1 MPFRTALALSVLA
14 LCLSG
19 CRSPKAEGP
28 GFLSGMFKRDKAAE
42 KNVPPR
48 KQELAELRS
57 EIDRLKAQAEAS
69 EAGLTPASG
78 GSSTISLTDFSN
90 QNDIPVEL
98 TGATV
103 VAEVNSTPIFADD
116 VLKASRFYAQLQA
129 QKDKL
134 TPEQINE
141 LRSQIIRNELQ
152 DHIQKAALSS
162 ALVQDLKDE
171 QREQLDVQIDR
182 LFEQHVQNE
191 LLPAYKV
198 KTRLEL
204 ERILEEQDTSIGSL
218 KASFAA
224 LEMAKFYISQ
234 QLDKT
239 PKLSRAELQEWYE
252 AHKEDYHSPERV
264 NWQQIRIRKGD
275 DPAEAVEKLRAAVI
289 DLKAKKPF
297 EEVAKHHSDGL
308 KAEDGGNWGWTT
320 RGSLAN
326 EQIERAIFGL
336 ASGKISAPIETD
348 TAYYLVRVIEH
359 EQESYT
365 PFDEVQEAINQKL
378 FGEARMS
385 AADKVINDTLA
396 TASIRTIFDGQ
407 K

>member
-14 LCLSG
+14 FCLAG

-48 KQELAELRS
+48 KQELADVRS
-57 EIDRLKAQAEAS
+57 ELDRLKAQAAAS
-69 EAGLTPASG
+69 EAGLPPGNA
-78 GSSTISLTDFSN
+78 GSSTISLTDYSN

-116 VLKASRFYAQLQA
+116 VLKASRFYAQIQA

-171 QREQLDVQIDR
+171 QREQLDQQIDR

-204 ERILEEQDTSIGSL
+204 ERILEEQDSTIESL

-234 QLDKT
+234 QLEKT
-239 PKLSRAELQEWYE
+239 EKLSRTELQEWYE
-252 AHKEDYHSPERV
+252 AHKEDYHNPERV

-275 DPAEAVEKLRAAVI
+275 DPAAAVGKLRAVVV
-289 DLKAKKPF
+289 DLRAQKPF
-297 EEVAKHHSDGL
+297 DEVAKLHSDGL
-308 KAEDGGNWGWTT
+308 KADDGGNWGWTT

-336 ASGKISAPIETD
+336 APGKISAPIETD

-365 PFDEVQEAINQKL
+365 PFDDVQEAINQKL
-378 FGEARMS
+378 FGEARMA

-396 TASIRTIFDGQ
+396 SASIRTIFDGQ

>member
-1 MPFRTALALSVLA
+1 MPLRTALALSVLA

-19 CRSPKAEGP
+19 CRSPKAQGP
-28 GFLSGMFKRDKAAE
+28 GFLAGMFKREQAAE

-57 EIDRLKAQAEAS
+57 EIDRLKAEAQAS
-69 EAGLTPASG
+69 ESGLPAGNG

-90 QNDIPVEL
+90 DDDIPVEL

-116 VLKASRFYAQLQA
+116 VLKASRFYGQLQA

-171 QREQLDVQIDR
+171 QREQLDSQIDR

-204 ERILEEQDTSIGSL
+204 ERLLEEQDTTIDSL

-234 QLDKT
+234 QLDQT
-239 PKLSRAELQEWYE
+239 QKLSRSELLEWYE
-252 AHKEDYHSPERV
+252 AHKEDYYNAERV

-275 DPAEAVEKLRAAVI
+275 DPAAAVEKLRAAVV

-297 EEVAKHHSDGL
+297 EEVAKQYSDGL

-326 EQIERAIFGL
+326 ERIERAIFGL
-336 ASGKISAPIETD
+336 APGKISAPIETD
-348 TAYYLVRVIEH
+348 DSYCLVRVIEH
-359 EQESYT
+359 EEESYT
-365 PFDEVQEAINQKL
+365 PFEDVQEAINQKL
-378 FGEARMS
+378 FSEARMA
-385 AADKVINDTLA
+385 AADKVINDVLA
-396 TASIRTIFDGQ
+396 SASVRTIFDGQ

>member
-1 MPFRTALALSVLA
+1 MPFRTAVALSVLA
-14 LCLSG
+14 FCLSG

-28 GFLSGMFKRDKAAE
+28 GFLTGMFRRDKGAE

-69 EAGLTPASG
+69 EAGLPPGSS
-78 GSSTISLTDFSN
+78 GSSTISLTDYSN

-116 VLKASRFYAQLQA
+116 VLKASRFYGQLQA
-129 QKDKL
+129 QKDQL

-162 ALVQDLKDE
+162 ALIQDLKDE
-171 QREQLDVQIDR
+171 QREQLDAQIDR
-182 LFEQHVQNE
+182 LFDQHVQNE

-204 ERILEEQDTSIGSL
+204 ERLLEEQDTSIDSL
-218 KASFAA
+218 KASYAA

-239 PKLSRAELQEWYE
+239 PQLSRAELQEWYN
-252 AHKEDYHSPERV
+252 AHKEQYHNEEQV
-264 NWQQIRIRKGD
+264 NWQQLRIRKGD
-275 DPAEAVEKLRAAVI
+275 DKAAAIEKLKAAVA

-297 EEVAKHHSDGL
+297 DEVAKQYSDGL
-308 KAEDGGNWGWTT
+308 KAEEGGNWGWTT
-320 RGSLAN
+320 KGSLAD
-326 EQIERAIFGL
+326 ERIERAIFGL
-336 ASGKISAPIETD
+336 AEGKISAPIETD
-348 TAYYLVRVIEH
+348 DAYYLVRVIEH
-359 EQESYT
+359 KQEGYT
-365 PFDEVQEAINQKL
+365 PFDDVQEAINQKL
-378 FGEARMS
+378 FSEARMA
-385 AADKVINDTLA
+385 AADKVINDVLA
-396 TASIRTIFDGQ
+396 SASVRTIFDGQ